1 MILKNNN
8 GIDYA
13 VLDLV
18 EFNSVD
24 SDYYKNSWQ
33 KFRFGF
39 LKSPNGFV
47 VADMVGDT
55 EWGQGVYFDFE
66 NEESARKYF
75 EQKRKDYKG

>member
-1 MILKNNN
+1 MMILKNNN
-8 GIDYA
+8 GIDYN

-18 EFNSVD
+18 EFNGVD

-39 LKSPNGFV
+39 LKSPHEYV
-47 VADMVGDT
+47 VADMVGET
-55 EWGQGVYFDFE
+55 EWGQGYYFDD
-66 NEESARKYF
+66 EESAREYF

>member
-8 GIDYA
+8 GIDYN

-18 EFNSVD
+18 EFNGVD

-39 LKSPNGFV
+39 LKSPHEYV
-47 VADMVGDT
+47 VADMVGET
-55 EWGQGVYFDFE
+55 EWGQGYYFDDE
-66 NEESARKYF
+66 KSARAYF

>member
-1 MILKNNN
+1 MMILKNNN
-8 GIDYA
+8 GIDYN

-18 EFNSVD
+18 EFNGVD

-39 LKSPNGFV
+39 LKSPHEYV
-47 VADMVGDT
+47 VADMVGET
-55 EWGQGVYFDFE
+55 EWGQGHYFDDE
-66 NEESARKYF
+66 KSAREYF